1 MSDDEIPAAA
11 DDNSPPADPTDL
23 DFTDDETVVEIGED
37 RFVVGTGGRPNLDAQ
52 ASDAAERRE
61 SKTDRPEPESPAGM
75 SDPEDGPPPLGD
87 GSRGGLDDG
96 VDRQAVSRWLAESF
110 DGDGFDYG
118 VDVTLHANGSTA
130 RNRMVSNDVTA
141 TFDTT
146 LSWFVANAGPGTDP
160 AEALGLLLVA
170 ADAPIDLPPMVIKR
184 FAADQGLSAN
194 DSIGELIRAAEDAGG
209 FRIE

>member
-1 MSDDEIPAAA
+1 M
-11 DDNSPPADPTDL
+11 
-23 DFTDDETVVEIGED
+23 
-37 RFVVGTGGRPNLDAQ
+37 
-52 ASDAAERRE
+52 
-61 SKTDRPEPESPAGM
+61 
-75 SDPEDGPPPLGD
+75 
-87 GSRGGLDDG
+87 
-96 VDRQAVSRWLAESF
+96 SRWLAESF

>member
-1 MSDDEIPAAA
+1 MSDHDA
-11 DDNSPPADPTDL
+11 PPADPDDL
-23 DFTDDETVVEIGED
+23 DFTDDESVVEIGEG
-37 RFVVGTGGRPNLDAQ
+37 RYVVGTNGRPNVRRR
-52 ASDAAERRE
+52 SAE
-61 SKTDRPEPESPAGM
+61 PEPDSGPADDSGFRSPTDPTPADEREPVAG
-75 SDPEDGPPPLGD
+75 GD
-87 GSRGGLDDG
+87 DAGSTAGSTTGDAD
-96 VDRQAVSRWLAESF
+96 VDRQAVSRWLVESF
-110 DGDGFDYG
+110 DDDGFDYG

-170 ADAPIDLPPMVIKR
+170 ADTPIDLPPVAIKR
-184 FAADQGLSAN
+184 FAANQGLSAD